1 MQNPSYD
8 RPLRECRRRAT
19 PAGTCPAGRFCAADT
34 RHLAFAHAR
43 RLAGRRRPHAGTAR
57 LGYAVLT
64 DPTANDLT
72 VTKDGRK
79 YLIACAPPAAT
90 APTRTAALVRL
101 HNAIIAASAEAGF
114 YVTTRGFTPAA
125 TDYAATAPIRL
136 VDGEALAASMRRSK
150 GGAAL
155 PETYQAICRQCGD
168 VVQHRLST
176 TWKPCRAA
184 TAIPSP
190 RRLPAPLWFQ
200 GRTPPPMRAHRHPTA
215 RSLSGGSRETGAPRR
230 NAARINAI
238 ARHDASR
245 TGGKRK
251 SR

>member
-1 MQNPSYD
+1 MTARFESAAAE
-8 RPLRECRRRAT
+8 LRQQELT
-19 PAGTCPAGRFCAADT
+19 
-34 RHLAFAHAR
+34 
-43 RLAGRRRPHAGTAR
+43 RLADFVPPTLATLRSLTSGDLRAAVALMLER

-79 YLIACAPPAAT
+79 YLIACAPPADT

-136 VDGEALAASMRRSK
+136 VDGEKLAASMRRSK

-155 PETYQAICRQCGD
+155 PETYKAICRQCGD
-168 VVQHRLST
+168 VVQHRLDHAEAVPCGNGHPVAPT
-176 TWKPCRAA
+176 IARAALGVCRAY
-184 TAIPSP
+184 
-190 RRLPAPLWFQ
+190 RL
-200 GRTPPPMRAHRHPTA
+200 T
-215 RSLSGGSRETGAPRR
+215 
-230 NAARINAI
+230 I
-238 ARHDASR
+238 
-245 TGGKRK
+245 
-251 SR
+251 